1 MQYKQS
7 GRPGHEQSQ
16 EINHKS
22 DREAVLVSRF
32 EFRSV
37 LPEEAAEVA
46 AIEKICFPPNEACS
60 SVHMTE
66 RTVQCPS
73 LFLVA
78 ADRSSGEIS
87 GYMNGIATDEQN
99 LRDEFFTD
107 ISLHD
112 PEGSNVMILGISVLP
127 EYRRHGLATSLVRTY
142 ASRER
147 SKGRNKLVL
156 TCLDSRVAMYKGMGW
171 RDLGASES
179 NWGGEE
185 WHEMDYRLA

>member
-1 MQYKQS
+1 MQHKQS
-7 GRPGHEQSQ
+7 GRPGREPSQ
-16 EINHKS
+16 ATNSTITSIN
-22 DREAVLVSRF
+22 SRF

-37 LPEEAAEVA
+37 LPDEAAEVA
-46 AIEKICFPPNEACS
+46 AIEKVCFPPNEACS
-60 SVHMTE
+60 SIHMAE
-66 RTVQCPS
+66 RTRQCPS

-78 ADRSSGEIS
+78 ADRDNGEIA

-127 EYRRHGLATSLVRTY
+127 EYRRQGLATSLVKTY

-147 SKGRNKLVL
+147 VNGREKLVL

>member
-1 MQYKQS
+1 MQHKQS
-7 GRPGHEQSQ
+7 GRPGREPSQ
-16 EINHKS
+16 ATNSTITSIN
-22 DREAVLVSRF
+22 SRF

-37 LPEEAAEVA
+37 LPDEAAEVA
-46 AIEKICFPPNEACS
+46 AIEKVCFPPNEACS
-60 SVHMTE
+60 SIHMAE
-66 RTVQCPS
+66 RTRQCPS

-78 ADRSSGEIS
+78 ADRDNGEIA

-127 EYRRHGLATSLVRTY
+127 EYRRQGLATSLVKTY
-142 ASRER
+142 ASRDR
-147 SKGRNKLVL
+147 GNGRDKLVL